1 MKTTS
6 QEYQTLKDL
15 LSLTEKE
22 FRYFH
27 RIWEKSKV
35 LDVDSRM
42 MDSGGL
48 FIAQKGLVTDGHL
61 FISEVLSK
69 GANVIADPSY
79 PSQSSSLEKKII
91 RIPDLSSIVGKLGA
105 IFYHYPS
112 KRLRI
117 VGITGTDGKTTTTRL
132 LAEAYHSWGYHSAGI
147 GTLGVYVVGDPK
159 IKVPHHDTPNTT
171 PHPIILQQIL
181 YSLYQL
187 GIEVVVMEISSHGL
201 TLERVQEV
209 ALDSGIWINLSP
221 EHLDYHGN
229 LENYAHTKSRLFELL
244 RHSPKKIKHGVMG
257 LDSFI
262 DLRNQ
267 QNFPWIREIM
277 IRIEAQA
284 ENYPM
289 SFFCYK
295 KKKSPEKK
303 FADILPLNL
312 KSQVA
317 LYSHFP
323 HKSSQVVELKNGENL
338 GGRTS
343 IISTGLIGQFNAQ
356 NIAAAYLE
364 LEHFRRE
371 ISPRP
376 HWNPVKKALKEVK
389 VRGRLEEYSL
399 EKNCHPSHPRYKIL
413 KQCRL
418 YIDYAHTSQALE
430 KTLIIL
436 RDTWRTPILCVF
448 GCGGNRDHVK
458 RKLMGAVA
466 CRLANIV
473 LITDDNPRIEPPEI
487 IRQTIVTGWQ
497 EQYRQLSKKEKA
509 SRRMEVIPERR
520 EAIRRALEIIS
531 QKWVILLAG
540 KGHEDYQ
547 IIGHKKLP
555 FDEREVLKEILSNSK
570 AL

>member
-6 QEYQTLKDL
+6 QEYQTLKNL

-22 FRYFH
+22 FRHFH
-27 RIWEKSKV
+27 RIWEKSKI

-42 MDSGGL
+42 IDSRGL
-48 FIAQKGLVTDGHL
+48 FLAQKGLVTDGHL
-61 FISEVLSK
+61 FIPEVLSR
-69 GANVIADPSY
+69 GANVIVDPSY
-79 PSQSSSLEKKII
+79 PGQSSSLEKKII

-132 LAEAYHSWGYHSAGI
+132 LAEAYHSWGYYSAGI
-147 GTLGVYVVGDPK
+147 GTLGVYVVGNPK
-159 IKVPHHDTPNTT
+159 IKIPHYDTPNTT
-171 PHPIILQQIL
+171 PHPIILQRIL
-181 YSLYQL
+181 YSLYRV
-187 GIEVVVMEISSHGL
+187 GIKIVVMEISSHGL

-229 LENYAHTKSRLFELL
+229 LENYARTKSRLFELL

-262 DLRNQ
+262 DIKNQ
-267 QNFPWIREIM
+267 QTLPWIREIM
-277 IRIEAQA
+277 VRVEAQA
-284 ENYPM
+284 ENYSM

-295 KKKSPEKK
+295 KKKNPGKK
-303 FADILPLNL
+303 FADILPSNL

-323 HKSSQVVELKNGENL
+323 HKSSQVVEVKTGENL
-338 GGRTS
+338 GKRTS
-343 IISTGLIGQFNAQ
+343 IIPTGLIGQFNAQ
-356 NIAAAYLE
+356 NIAAACLE

-376 HWNPVKKALKEVK
+376 HWNSVKKVLKEVK
-389 VRGRLEEYSL
+389 VKGRLEEYSL
-399 EKNCHPSHPRYKIL
+399 EKNCHSGHPRYKIL

-418 YIDYAHTSQALE
+418 YIDYAHTPQALE
-430 KTLIIL
+430 KILIAL
-436 RDTWRTPILCVF
+436 RDTWGTPILCVF
-448 GCGGNRDHVK
+448 GCGGDRDHVK
-458 RKLMGAVA
+458 RKPMGAVA

-497 EQYRQLSKKEKA
+497 EQYCQLSKKKKV
-509 SRRMEVIPERR
+509 SRKMEIVPGRR
-520 EAIRRALEIIS
+520 EAIRRALEIIP
-531 QKWVILLAG
+531 QKGIILLAG

-547 IIGHKKLP
+547 IIGRKKLP
-555 FDEREVLKEILSNSK
+555 FDEREVLREILSNSK
-570 AL
+570 VL